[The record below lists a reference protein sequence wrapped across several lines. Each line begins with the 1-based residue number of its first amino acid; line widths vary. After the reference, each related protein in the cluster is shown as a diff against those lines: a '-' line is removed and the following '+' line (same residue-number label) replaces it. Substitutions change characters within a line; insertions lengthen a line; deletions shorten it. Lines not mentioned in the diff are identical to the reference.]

1 MRSTLNSDTDV
12 RVKSRKGLGM
22 RIGELSKRSGVSIRS
37 LRYYE
42 EQRLLTPARLPSGYR
57 VYEEG
62 DVVRVQRIQA
72 LLAAGLST
80 RKIEHILPCLTQH
93 DDGIAL
99 SCGDLYDE
107 LVTERDELLGR
118 IDLLRTSVEAL
129 ESVISASP
137 KPATT

>member
-1 MRSTLNSDTDV
+1 
-12 RVKSRKGLGM
+12 M

-57 VYEEG
+57 VYEEA
-62 DVVRVQRIQA
+62 DVIRVQSIQA

-80 RKIEHILPCLTQH
+80 RKIEHILPCLAQH

-99 SCGDLYDE
+99 SCGDLNDE
-107 LVTERDELLGR
+107 LAAEREQLLAR
-118 IDLLRTSVEAL
+118 IATLRTSVDAL
-129 ESVISASP
+129 DTVISASP
-137 KPATT
+137 RPVAM